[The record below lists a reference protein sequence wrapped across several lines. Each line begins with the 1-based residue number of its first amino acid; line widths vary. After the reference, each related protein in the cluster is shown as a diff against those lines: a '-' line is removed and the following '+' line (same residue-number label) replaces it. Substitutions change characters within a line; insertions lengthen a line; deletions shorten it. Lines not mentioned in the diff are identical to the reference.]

1 MKLSEKLLVRA
12 GKPVRLASWD
22 PDDTLEFMKDE
33 ETERKTAKSIARL
46 DELQYVMYAEHRR
59 ALLVVLQGMDGAG
72 KDGTIRHVI
81 RGLNPQGCRVTS
93 FKAPTAEEADHDFL
107 WRMHRAVPPSGEVAI
122 FNRSH
127 YEDVLAVRVRKLV
140 PKTVWTRRYDYINRF
155 EQLLTDSAVVVAKFF
170 LHISKDEQRRRFE
183 ERLRDPTKQWKLSP
197 SDFEDRKHWD
207 DYVAAYEDALTRCSR
222 SDAPWF
228 IVPADKKWFRNFAVS
243 CILVETLE
251 ALDMRFP
258 KPTVDVSRITP
269 SLSSERGR

>member
-1 MKLSEKLLVRA
+1 MDLRDKLLLR
-12 GKPVRLASWD
+12 PDTRITLADRD
-22 PDDTLEFMKDE
+22 PG
-33 ETERKTAKSIARL
+33 ETMGLDKEAAAEKTEKNIARL
-46 DELQYVMYAEHRR
+46 DELQYLMYGEHRR

-72 KDGTIRHVI
+72 KDGTIRHVM

-93 FKAPTAEEADHDFL
+93 FKAPSAEEAEHDFL
-107 WRMHRAVPPSGEVAI
+107 WRVHRVVPSSGEVAI

-127 YEDVLAVRVRKLV
+127 YEDVLAARVRKLV
-140 PKTVWTRRYDYINRF
+140 PKTVWTRRYDHINRF
-155 EQLLTDSAVVVAKFF
+155 EQLLTDSDIVIAKFF
-170 LHISKDEQRRRFE
+170 LHVSKDEQGRRFE

-207 DYVAAYEDALTRCSR
+207 DYVAAYEDALTRCST

-243 CILVETLE
+243 RILVETLE

-269 SLSSERGR
+269 SLSSGRDR

>member
-1 MKLSEKLLVRA
+1 MDLRDKLVVRPD
-12 GKPVRLASWD
+12 KRITLADWD
-22 PDDTLEFMKDE
+22 PGETLGLDKEAAAEK
-33 ETERKTAKSIARL
+33 TEQNIARL
-46 DELQYVMYAEHRR
+46 DELQYLMYAEHRR

-72 KDGTIRHVI
+72 KDGTIRHVM

-93 FKAPTAEEADHDFL
+93 FKAPSTEEADHDFL
-107 WRMHRAVPPSGEVAI
+107 WRVHRAVPPSGEVAI

-127 YEDVLAVRVRKLV
+127 YEDVLAARVRKLV
-140 PKTVWTRRYDYINRF
+140 PKNVWTRRYDHINGF
-155 EQLLTDSAVVVAKFF
+155 EQLLTDSSVVVVKFF

-207 DYVAAYEDALTRCSR
+207 DYVAAYEDALTRCST
-222 SDAPWF
+222 SDAPWL

-243 CILVETLE
+243 RILVETLE

>member
-1 MKLSEKLLVRA
+1 MKLRDKLVVRPERPFSLANWDSGETLGLEKDSA
-12 GKPVRLASWD
+12 AEK
-22 PDDTLEFMKDE
+22 
-33 ETERKTAKSIARL
+33 TEQNIARL
-46 DELQYVMYAEHRR
+46 DELQYLMYAEHRR

-107 WRMHRAVPPSGEVAI
+107 WRVHRAVPPSGEVAI

-140 PKTVWTRRYDYINRF
+140 PKTVWTRRYDHINRF

-197 SDFEDRKHWD
+197 SDFEDRKHWE
-207 DYVAAYEDALTRCSR
+207 DYVTAYEDALTRCSR

-269 SLSSERGR
+269 SLSSGRDR

>member
-1 MKLSEKLLVRA
+1 MDLRDKLLLR
-12 GKPVRLASWD
+12 PDTRITLADRD
-22 PDDTLEFMKDE
+22 PG
-33 ETERKTAKSIARL
+33 ETMGLDKEAAAEKTEKNIARL
-46 DELQYVMYAEHRR
+46 DELQYLMYGEHRR

-72 KDGTIRHVI
+72 KDGTIRHVM

-93 FKAPTAEEADHDFL
+93 FKAPSAEEAEHDFL
-107 WRMHRAVPPSGEVAI
+107 WRVHRVVPPSGEVAI

-127 YEDVLAVRVRKLV
+127 YEDVLAARVRKLV
-140 PKTVWTRRYDYINRF
+140 PKTVWTRRYDHINRF
-155 EQLLTDSAVVVAKFF
+155 EQLLTDSDIVIAKFF
-170 LHISKDEQRRRFE
+170 LHVSKDEQGRRFE

-207 DYVAAYEDALTRCSR
+207 DYVAAYEDALTRCST

-243 CILVETLE
+243 RILVETLE

-269 SLSSERGR
+269 SLSSGRGR

>member
-1 MKLSEKLLVRA
+1 MKLRDKLVVPPEK
-12 GKPVRLASWD
+12 PFSLAKWD
-22 PDDTLEFMKDE
+22 SGDTLGLEKDSAAE
-33 ETERKTAKSIARL
+33 KTEQNIARL
-46 DELQYVMYAEHRR
+46 DELQYLMYAEHRR

-93 FKAPTAEEADHDFL
+93 FKTPTAEEADHDFL
-107 WRMHRAVPPSGEVAI
+107 WRVHRAVPPSGEVAI
-122 FNRSH
+122 FNRSY
-127 YEDVLAVRVRKLV
+127 YEDVLAARVRKLV
-140 PKTVWTRRYDYINRF
+140 PKSVWSRRYDHINRF
-155 EQLLTDSAVVVAKFF
+155 EQLLTDSSVVVAKFF
-170 LHISKDEQRRRFE
+170 LYIGKDEQRRRFE

-207 DYVAAYEDALTRCSR
+207 DYVTAYEEALTRCST

-243 CILVETLE
+243 HILVETLE

-258 KPTVDVSRITP
+258 KPTFDVSRIK
-269 SLSSERGR
+269 LD